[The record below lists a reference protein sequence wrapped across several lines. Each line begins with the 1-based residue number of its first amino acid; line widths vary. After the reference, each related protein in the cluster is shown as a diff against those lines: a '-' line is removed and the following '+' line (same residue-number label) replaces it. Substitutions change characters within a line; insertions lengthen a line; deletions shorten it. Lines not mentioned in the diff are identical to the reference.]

1 MVFNAALALTN
12 AFAHLVKAKTNAHNL
27 PFVGGGK
34 LPQPDEPLPSEMKE
48 AIADY
53 LATNQPALELL
64 VKGLTMK
71 SCRYPVDLT
80 PGWDALL
87 PHLPGLKQSAQL
99 LALKTLLHIERDE
112 IGASSETLQRM
123 LSLADTVAQEPLLV
137 SHLVRLSCYQ
147 ISYPCLERILWR
159 GPVPDNSL
167 RRFSSLYRNLE
178 LSNGME
184 RAIVA
189 DRCIGLQC
197 FDYSVTQLQTMLAE
211 HGDYSAHDFS
221 VAAGFWMLRVSG
233 RRDFDELYFLNCV
246 DAYSRA
252 AKQTLPKRIDTAE
265 EVSDRIQEMKRSKYP
280 YLLSG
285 LFLPGLGKALN
296 KDAVSIAYLRVTQT
310 ALAIE
315 RYRLAHHDRLP
326 ETLRETLP
334 NSLDIL
340 PTDPFDGD
348 VLRYK
353 RLDQGFVVYSVG
365 PDREDNGG
373 EEEKPLSN
381 IERLTTVR
389 ESSDITFH
397 VAR

>member
-1 MVFNAALALTN
+1 
-12 AFAHLVKAKTNAHNL
+12 
-27 PFVGGGK
+27 
-34 LPQPDEPLPSEMKE
+34 
-48 AIADY
+48 
-53 LATNQPALELL
+53 
-64 VKGLTMK
+64 
-71 SCRYPVDLT
+71 
-80 PGWDALL
+80 
-87 PHLPGLKQSAQL
+87 
-99 LALKTLLHIERDE
+99 
-112 IGASSETLQRM
+112 
-123 LSLADTVAQEPLLV
+123 
-137 SHLVRLSCYQ
+137 
-147 ISYPCLERILWR
+147 
-159 GPVPDNSL
+159 
-167 RRFSSLYRNLE
+167 
-178 LSNGME
+178 
-184 RAIVA
+184 
-189 DRCIGLQC
+189 
-197 FDYSVTQLQTMLAE
+197 
-211 HGDYSAHDFS
+211 
-221 VAAGFWMLRVSG
+221 MLRVSG